1 MVSVSNWRL
10 YVNSGHRQIF
20 SHILLSLPVTYRLR
34 QPIIQLVRAAES
46 VSAGGGNKN
55 TLTIPRTQLFKERCL
70 VAESIRFVR
79 FTSTFQNLQ
88 LSSLHI
94 LTKTLR

>member
-20 SHILLSLPVTYRLR
+20 SHILHSLPVTYRSR
-34 QPIIQLVRAAES
+34 QPMIQLVRAAKT

-55 TLTIPRTQLFKERCL
+55 TLTISRTLLFKERYL

-79 FTSTFQNLQ
+79 FTNTFQNLQ
-88 LSSLHI
+88 LSSLCI
-94 LTKTLR
+94 LTKTLH